1 MIETCT
7 KDSPVSP
14 LTNARGYT
22 LVEML
27 VGMVILLMVIAGAL
41 SFFIFQSTEGF
52 ESFRLKRVDEAVG
65 LAQSVI
71 ARDVLE
77 AGFGLGDHPE
87 LAMHIVQDTS
97 PVSVDGTPVTRDQ
110 LYLSYSGYL
119 TMESATPAATG
130 DFATAVRRNT
140 VFLDSMSNYQGFL
153 TYGGSDQFTL
163 QYCPKISNTAASWVY
178 NVGGVIALDS
188 AGTVAVRDVLYND
201 STTTCTNASLQ
212 GYLSCTFKVQSGLSP
227 NVSIAPAVAY
237 RVADQTVDGK
247 QIGTLWR
254 NRGGD
259 STPTVMPFLGGEH
272 YFRVIGLEVDYQF
285 ANATWAKAWNAGA
298 NQTPST
304 LKLVR
309 VRLTYQTRGKA
320 AKWSPRHVRTIIV
333 SPRNL
338 VLGSS

>member
-1 MIETCT
+1 MIERCT
-7 KDSPVSP
+7 KDSPVNR
-14 LTNARGYT
+14 LTNGRGYT

-97 PVSVDGTPVTRDQ
+97 PVSVDGMPAIRDQ

-130 DFATAVRRNT
+130 SFASAVRRNT
-140 VFLDSMSNYQGFL
+140 VFLDSMTDYQGFL

-163 QYCPKISNTAASWVY
+163 RYCPKLTGTTFVN

-188 AGTVAVRDVLYND
+188 AGTVTVKDVLYND
-201 STTTCTNASLQ
+201 SITTCADESLQ
-212 GYLSCTFKVQSGLSP
+212 GYLSCTFKVQSGLAT
-227 NVSIAPAVAY
+227 NQWIAPAVSY
-237 RVADQTVDGK
+237 RVADQTVQGK

-259 STPTVMPFLGGEH
+259 ATPAGMPFLGGEH

-285 ANATWAKAWNAGA
+285 ADATWAKAWNAGA
-298 NQTPST
+298 NQTPAT

-320 AKWSPRHVRTIIV
+320 AKWGPRHVRTIIV

-338 VLGSS
+338 VLGNS